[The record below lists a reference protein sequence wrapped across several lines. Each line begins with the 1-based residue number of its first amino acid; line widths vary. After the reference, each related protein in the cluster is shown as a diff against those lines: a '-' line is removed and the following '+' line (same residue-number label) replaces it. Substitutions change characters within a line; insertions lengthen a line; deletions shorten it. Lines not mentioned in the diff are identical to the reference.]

1 MYTGKTSKTLS
12 TLILVFFIL
21 ASCAP
26 NLPQWVQNFDTLPK
40 IEGFIVAQVFTMK
53 DNIYAQHCD
62 NAGNQL
68 WMKYSNES
76 DTWKRGKYETRGCV
90 E

>member
-1 MYTGKTSKTLS
+1 MMIRN
-12 TLILVFFIL
+12 LILVFFIL

-26 NLPQWVQNFDTLPK
+26 DPLRRVQSIGTLPT
-40 IEGFIVAQVFTMK
+40 IEGFILAGIYSMK

-62 NAGNQL
+62 NAGNKL
-68 WMKYSNES
+68 WMKYSEENRK
-76 DTWKRGKYETRGCV
+76 WKRGKYETRGC

>member
-1 MYTGKTSKTLS
+1 MIKN
-12 TLILVFFIL
+12 LILVFFIL

-26 NLPQWVQNFDTLPK
+26 NPPRWVQSLETLPE
-40 IEGFIVAQVFTMK
+40 IEGFIVAGVCSMK

-62 NAGNQL
+62 NAGNKL
-68 WMKYSNES
+68 WMKYSEES
-76 DTWKRGKYETRGCV
+76 KTWKSDKYETGGCV